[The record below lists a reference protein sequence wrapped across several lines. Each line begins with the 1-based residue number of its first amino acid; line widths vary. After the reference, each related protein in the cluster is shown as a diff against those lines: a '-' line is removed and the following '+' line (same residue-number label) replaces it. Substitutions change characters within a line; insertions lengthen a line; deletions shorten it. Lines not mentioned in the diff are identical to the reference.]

1 MRAKPALR
9 IGHHSTL
16 IHCFCTD
23 WTGPAGWQQAC
34 LSTRPRTP
42 PRMSSTRRWDV
53 KPFVTVIVAGA
64 LLGGTILA
72 GQAEAGDRRHHS
84 KHNRGVVVY
93 ESYRGGY
100 GYYRPR
106 DVVVIRDY
114 YRPYY
119 RPLPPGLARHY
130 YRGGYLPIGWERRV
144 RPVPVYLEPELVV
157 VPSGYERGI
166 IDGRAVVYNNR
177 GFILDVAVLF

>member
-1 MRAKPALR
+1 MKPLVTLMIAGML
-9 IGHHSTL
+9 IGGSM
-16 IHCFCTD
+16 F
-23 WTGPAGWQQAC
+23 AG
-34 LSTRPRTP
+34 R
-42 PRMSSTRRWDV
+42 
-53 KPFVTVIVAGA
+53 
-64 LLGGTILA
+64 
-72 GQAEAGDRRHHS
+72 AEAGDRRHYG

-93 ESYRGGY
+93 EPHYYRD
-100 GYYRPR
+100 YYRPR

-130 YRGGYLPIGWERRV
+130 YRGGYLPIGWERRI

-157 VPSGYERGI
+157 VPAGYQRGI

-177 GFILDVAVLF
+177 GLILDVAVLF

>member
-1 MRAKPALR
+1 MKSL
-9 IGHHSTL
+9 
-16 IHCFCTD
+16 
-23 WTGPAGWQQAC
+23 
-34 LSTRPRTP
+34 LS
-42 PRMSSTRRWDV
+42 V
-53 KPFVTVIVAGA
+53 LVAGA
-64 LLGGTILA
+64 LLSGTVFA
-72 GQAEAGDRRHHS
+72 DRAEAGDKKGH
-84 KHNRGVVVY
+84 
-93 ESYRGGY
+93 ERGGRY
-100 GYYRPR
+100 ERYDSQYYRDSRDYRDDRHYGGDRYYRSR

-157 VPSGYERGI
+157 VPAGYQRGI

-177 GFILDVAVLF
+177 GLILDVAVLF